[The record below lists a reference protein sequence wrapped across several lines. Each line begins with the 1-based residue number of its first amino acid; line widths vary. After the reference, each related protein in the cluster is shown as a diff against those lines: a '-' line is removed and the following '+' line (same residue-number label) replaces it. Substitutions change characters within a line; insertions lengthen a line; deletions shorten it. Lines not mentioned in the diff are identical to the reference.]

1 MTTSTGIRPAGPPL
15 RRRVARWVGL
25 LVAAVVLGQALVLV
39 EVSPSGLLSG
49 LVEIGELVAA
59 GLPPNTDA
67 LGPALSATLET
78 LDIALVATAASVLI
92 SVPLAACA
100 ARNLT
105 AGRVLYGPTRAVAAF
120 FRTIPSLVWAL
131 LFVVAV
137 GLGPFAGVLAL
148 TVHSVGMLVRLY
160 AECIEEMPHG
170 PIEALTTAG
179 ATRVQVLTHAV
190 VPELLPNLAGLALY
204 RLEENVRSSLVL
216 GFVGAGGIGFQVLSA
231 MNLFAYADVT
241 MLVIV
246 LFGLVV
252 AVEVGSAA
260 LRRRLR

>member
-1 MTTSTGIRPAGPPL
+1 MSAPPDVRPAVRPL
-15 RRRVARWVGL
+15 GRRVARWAVL
-25 LVAAVVLGQALVLV
+25 LAVAVVLGQAVLLV
-39 EVSPSGLLSG
+39 EASPAALLSG
-49 LVEIGELVAA
+49 LVEIGELVVA
-59 GLPPNTDA
+59 GLPPNVDA
-67 LGPALSATLET
+67 LGPALWATLET
-78 LDIALVATAASVLI
+78 VDIALVATAAAVLI
-92 SVPLAACA
+92 SLPMAACA
-100 ARNLT
+100 ARNL
-105 AGRVLYGPTRAVAAF
+105 AVGRVLSAPTRAVAAF

-160 AECIEEMPHG
+160 AECIEEMPDG
-170 PIEALTTAG
+170 PIEALTASG
-179 ATRVQVLTHAV
+179 ASRVQILTHAV
-190 VPELLPNLAGLALY
+190 IPELLPTLAGLALY

-231 MNLFAYADVT
+231 MNLFAYSDVT

-246 LFGLVV
+246 LFALVIT
-252 AVEVGSAA
+252 VELGSAA